1 MYGLAGGFLKAPSP
15 VPDNIIFHVV
25 ENVVNNLKGVDAAGA
40 DLDDIIEILEDLG
53 KQAASRR

>member
-1 MYGLAGGFLKAPSP
+1 M
-15 VPDNIIFHVV
+15 PDNIIFHVV